1 MSLVKTRRFGHICR
15 THPGG
20 GGNAKLLGLQPMTDP
35 NSLLMTMVNAL
46 LVLVLAAILVTPMVF
61 FFAALIGAPVML
73 CLLVIITLTTRA
85 KAPMDTKKAAAA

>member
-1 MSLVKTRRFGHICR
+1 
-15 THPGG
+15 
-20 GGNAKLLGLQPMTDP
+20 MTNP
-35 NSLLMTMVNAL
+35 NSLLLAMVNAL
-46 LVLVLAAILVTPMVF
+46 LVLALAAILVSPMVF